1 MSDKITSFQFD
12 ASQHNPAQT
21 FDTLPVGWYVAQ
33 VVDAEVRPTRAP
45 GGMFIATTF
54 EIIHPEFAAGR
65 KVWANYN
72 VQNANPQA
80 VEIGMN
86 ELAALSIS
94 AGVPQFND
102 VQQLQMRP
110 LHIKLKVTK
119 PKDADEEPRN
129 EVSGYES
136 VQKQVKYATANVGTT
151 GNTMTPPPGF
161 AGQAPNA
168 FPSQPAQQAAAPQG
182 FTAPT
187 QPNFAAPQQP
197 AQPQTNAPQQ
207 PANQPWNQQAQQ
219 QAPAQQAQQAVQAGT
234 QPWNR
239 PQAPVVEAQPQPQT
253 QQTQAP
259 DTQAAQPAW
268 AQQQVDPAAQAA
280 ANAPQQTGQVAQP
293 NAPQEPAHPA
303 QQAPAP
309 WQTGASQPVA
319 GQTPAP
325 WNQPAQQ

>member
-12 ASQHNPAQT
+12 ATQHNPAQA

-45 GGMFIATTF
+45 GGMFIAATF
-54 EIIHPEFAAGR
+54 EILHPEFAAGR

-72 VQNANPQA
+72 VQNANAQA

-119 PKDADEEPRN
+119 PKEADEEPRN

-136 VQKQVKYATANVGTT
+136 AQKQVKYAAPSVATQNK
-151 GNTMTPPPGF
+151 TMVPPPGF
-161 AGQAPNA
+161 SGQAPNA
-168 FPSQPAQQAAAPQG
+168 FPAQPAQQAAAPQG

-187 QPNFAAPQQP
+187 QPNFAAQQQP

-219 QAPAQQAQQAVQAGT
+219 QAPAQQAQQSVQAGT
-234 QPWNR
+234 QPWNQQ
-239 PQAPVVEAQPQPQT
+239 QAPVTEAPAQQAPQT
-253 QQTQAP
+253 QQP
-259 DTQAAQPAW
+259 AQPAW
-268 AQQQVDPAAQAA
+268 GQQQVDPAAQAA
-280 ANAPQQTGQVAQP
+280 ANTQQAGQAAQP
-293 NAPQEPAHPA
+293 TAPQEPAHPA

-309 WQTGASQPVA
+309 WQTGAGQPVA